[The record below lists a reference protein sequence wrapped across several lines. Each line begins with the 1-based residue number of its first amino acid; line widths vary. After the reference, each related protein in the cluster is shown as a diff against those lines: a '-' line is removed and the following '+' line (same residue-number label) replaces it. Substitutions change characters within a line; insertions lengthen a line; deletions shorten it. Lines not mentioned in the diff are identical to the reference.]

1 MTEPLVLVV
10 AVSGLMIVGVLIV
23 SILILMRIN
32 SLLKINS
39 NTGSVE
45 LIRFHQSHESNLK
58 EGFTDARKELREVS
72 LDNRREQTDAFK
84 GFQDMMLTRLNEHS
98 DSQHKQLEAFK
109 SALSHLTEQ
118 LTTNASELKQS
129 VLLSYQNS
137 NEALNRKQDEF
148 REHIVS
154 KLNAFDTNMQ
164 EAAKTN
170 RQELTDGLK
179 ALNELFEKIINNS
192 NEFKLSVTESFQ
204 ASTVTLNKQQ
214 DDFRDKT
221 IQKLDTFEVAIS
233 NDAKLNRQELT
244 DGLKALNELFEKII
258 KNSNEFKHSV
268 TESFNASNH
277 ALNQQQNEFR
287 EKTILKLVN
296 FEETIKADAKAN
308 RQELTDGLKSFET
321 KFSHSINDF
330 NVQLG
335 VKFSDLTKQQ
345 ADATQQAKTNI
356 TDIRDVIEKQLKSIR
371 EDNTQQLSEMRKTV
385 DEKLQSTLEKRLG
398 ESFKQVS
405 DRLEQV
411 HKGLGEMQTLAIGV
425 GDLKKVLANVKTRG
439 ILGEYQL
446 GNILEQILTPDQYS
460 TNVATKQG
468 SQANVEFAVKLPGK
482 GDEKTVW
489 LPLDSKFPLESY
501 QVLLQAYE
509 EGDTAKIDQAQN
521 TLLKVVE
528 SFAKDI
534 STKYIDPPHTTDFA
548 IMFLPIESLFAEV
561 LRHPHM
567 FELLQRKYRITITGP
582 TTLSALLNSLHM
594 GFRTLAVQKRSS
606 EVWKVLAE
614 VKTEFASYSDQL
626 ALVHKQL
633 TTASGSLEKLKDT
646 RTKAMERKL
655 RDVAVLEITEDKEP
669 VLLLDI

>member
-1 MTEPLVLVV
+1 MTESLVIILGIT
-10 AVSGLMIVGVLIV
+10 GLILFGLLIIT
-23 SILILMRIN
+23 ILILIRVN
-32 SLLKINS
+32 TLLKANLDTS
-39 NTGSVE
+39 TEE
-45 LIRFHQSHESNLK
+45 LIRLHQQHESRLK
-58 EGFTDARKELREVS
+58 EGFSDTRKELREVS
-72 LDNRREQTDAFK
+72 LDNRREQNEGLK
-84 GFQDMMLTRLNEHS
+84 SFQDT
-98 DSQHKQLEAFK
+98 
-109 SALSHLTEQ
+109 
-118 LTTNASELKQS
+118 
-129 VLLSYQNS
+129 V
-137 NEALNRKQDEF
+137 LNRISE
-148 REHIVS
+148 
-154 KLNAFDTNMQ
+154 
-164 EAAKTN
+164 
-170 RQELTDGLK
+170 
-179 ALNELFEKIINNS
+179 NNS
-192 NEFKLSVTESFQ
+192 AQ
-204 ASTVTLNKQQ
+204 ARQLN
-214 DDFRDKT
+214 
-221 IQKLDTFEVAIS
+221 
-233 NDAKLNRQELT
+233 
-244 DGLKALNELFEKII
+244 G
-258 KNSNEFKHSV
+258 
-268 TESFNASNH
+268 
-277 ALNQQQNEFR
+277 
-287 EKTILKLVN
+287 
-296 FEETIKADAKAN
+296 FEETIKTDAKSN
-308 RQELTDGLKSFET
+308 RQELAEGLKSFEAR
-321 KFSHSINDF
+321 FSS
-330 NVQLG
+330 
-335 VKFSDLTKQQ
+335 
-345 ADATQQAKTNI
+345 NI
-356 TDIRDVIEKQLKSIR
+356 IDIRDTIEKQLKAIR

-425 GDLKKVLANVKTRG
+425 GDLKKVLSNVKTRG

-446 GNILEQILTPDQYS
+446 GNILEQILTPDQYA

-489 LPLDSKFPLESY
+489 LPMDSKFPLESY

-509 EGDTAKIDQAQN
+509 EGDAAKIDQAQN

-614 VKTEFASYSDQL
+614 VKTEFATYSEQL

-646 RTKAMERKL
+646 RTRAMTKKL
-655 RDVAVLEITEDKEP
+655 QDVSTLELIEEQEP
-669 VLLLDI
+669 VLLLEI

>member
-1 MTEPLVLVV
+1 MTEPLVITLGIT
-10 AVSGLMIVGVLIV
+10 GLILFGLFIIAIF
-23 SILILMRIN
+23 ILIRVNNI
-32 SLLKINS
+32 LKVNLDS
-39 NTGSVE
+39 GTEE
-45 LIRFHQSHESNLK
+45 LIRLHHLHESSLK
-58 EGFTDARKELREVS
+58 EGFLDTRKELREVN
-72 LDNRREQTDAFK
+72 LDNRREQNEGLK
-84 GFQDMMLTRLNEHS
+84 NFQESMLNRLNENS
-98 DSQHKQLEAFK
+98 LIQNQQLDVFKEALVE
-109 SALSHLTEQ
+109 LSERLNA
-118 LTTNASELKQS
+118 NASDFKQS
-129 VLLSYQNS
+129 VLLAFQGS
-137 NEALNRKQDEF
+137 NDALIRKQDEF
-148 REHIVS
+148 REQIVL
-154 KLNAFDTNMQ
+154 KLEAFDTNMQ

-170 RQELTDGLK
+170 RQELGDGLK

-192 NEFKLSVTESFQ
+192 NEFKQSVTESFQ
-204 ASTVTLNKQQ
+204 ASNLALTQQQNEFREKTVL
-214 DDFRDKT
+214 
-221 IQKLDTFEVAIS
+221 KLDSFEATIK

-244 DGLKALNELFEKII
+244 DGLKSFEDRFSNSITDFNNQLSLKFGELI
-258 KNSNEFKHSV
+258 
-268 TESFNASNH
+268 
-277 ALNQQQNEFR
+277 NQQAESTR
-287 EKTILKLVN
+287 
-296 FEETIKADAKAN
+296 
-308 RQELTDGLKSFET
+308 
-321 KFSHSINDF
+321 
-330 NVQLG
+330 
-335 VKFSDLTKQQ
+335 
-345 ADATQQAKTNI
+345 QAKTSI
-356 TDIRDVIEKQLKSIR
+356 IDIRDTIEKQLKSIR
-371 EDNTQQLSEMRKTV
+371 EDNTQQLTDMRKTV

-425 GDLKKVLANVKTRG
+425 GDLKKVLSNVKTRG

-446 GNILEQILTPDQYS
+446 GNILEQILTPDQYA

-482 GDEKTVW
+482 DDEKTVW
-489 LPLDSKFPLESY
+489 LPMDSKFPLESY

-561 LRHPHM
+561 LRHSHM

-614 VKTEFASYSDQL
+614 VKTEFSTYSEQL

-655 RDVAVLEITEDKEP
+655 RDVAVLEITEEKDP

>member
-1 MTEPLVLVV
+1 
-10 AVSGLMIVGVLIV
+10 
-23 SILILMRIN
+23 
-32 SLLKINS
+32 
-39 NTGSVE
+39 
-45 LIRFHQSHESNLK
+45 
-58 EGFTDARKELREVS
+58 
-72 LDNRREQTDAFK
+72 
-84 GFQDMMLTRLNEHS
+84 
-98 DSQHKQLEAFK
+98 
-109 SALSHLTEQ
+109 
-118 LTTNASELKQS
+118 
-129 VLLSYQNS
+129 
-137 NEALNRKQDEF
+137 
-148 REHIVS
+148 
-154 KLNAFDTNMQ
+154 
-164 EAAKTN
+164 
-170 RQELTDGLK
+170 
-179 ALNELFEKIINNS
+179 
-192 NEFKLSVTESFQ
+192 
-204 ASTVTLNKQQ
+204 
-214 DDFRDKT
+214 
-221 IQKLDTFEVAIS
+221 
-233 NDAKLNRQELT
+233 
-244 DGLKALNELFEKII
+244 
-258 KNSNEFKHSV
+258 
-268 TESFNASNH
+268 
-277 ALNQQQNEFR
+277 
-287 EKTILKLVN
+287 
-296 FEETIKADAKAN
+296 
-308 RQELTDGLKSFET
+308 
-321 KFSHSINDF
+321 
-330 NVQLG
+330 
-335 VKFSDLTKQQ
+335 
-345 ADATQQAKTNI
+345 
-356 TDIRDVIEKQLKSIR
+356 
-371 EDNTQQLSEMRKTV
+371 MRKTV

-398 ESFKQVS
+398 ESFKQVC

-425 GDLKKVLANVKTRG
+425 GDLKKVLSNVKTRG

-489 LPLDSKFPLESY
+489 LPMDSKFPLESY

-509 EGDTAKIDQAQN
+509 EGDSAKIEQAQN

-614 VKTEFASYSDQL
+614 VKTEFATYSEQL

-646 RTKAMERKL
+646 RTKAIERKL
-655 RDVAVLEITEDKEP
+655 RDVAVLEITEEKDP

>member
-1 MTEPLVLVV
+1 MTESLVIILGIT
-10 AVSGLMIVGVLIV
+10 GLILFGLLIIT
-23 SILILMRIN
+23 ILILIRVN
-32 SLLKINS
+32 TLLKANLDTS
-39 NTGSVE
+39 TEE
-45 LIRFHQSHESNLK
+45 LIRLHQQHESRLK
-58 EGFTDARKELREVS
+58 EGFSDTRKELREVS
-72 LDNRREQTDAFK
+72 LDNRREQNEGLK
-84 GFQDMMLTRLNEHS
+84 SFQDT
-98 DSQHKQLEAFK
+98 
-109 SALSHLTEQ
+109 
-118 LTTNASELKQS
+118 
-129 VLLSYQNS
+129 V
-137 NEALNRKQDEF
+137 LNRISE
-148 REHIVS
+148 
-154 KLNAFDTNMQ
+154 
-164 EAAKTN
+164 
-170 RQELTDGLK
+170 
-179 ALNELFEKIINNS
+179 NNS
-192 NEFKLSVTESFQ
+192 AQ
-204 ASTVTLNKQQ
+204 ARQ
-214 DDFRDKT
+214 
-221 IQKLDTFEVAIS
+221 
-233 NDAKLNRQELT
+233 LNR
-244 DGLKALNELFEKII
+244 
-258 KNSNEFKHSV
+258 
-268 TESFNASNH
+268 
-277 ALNQQQNEFR
+277 
-287 EKTILKLVN
+287 
-296 FEETIKADAKAN
+296 FEETIKADAKSN
-308 RQELTDGLKSFET
+308 RQELSEGLKSFEAR
-321 KFSHSINDF
+321 FSS
-330 NVQLG
+330 
-335 VKFSDLTKQQ
+335 
-345 ADATQQAKTNI
+345 NI
-356 TDIRDVIEKQLKSIR
+356 IDIRDTIDKQLKSIR

-425 GDLKKVLANVKTRG
+425 GDLKKVLSNVKTRG

-489 LPLDSKFPLESY
+489 LPMDSKFPLESY

-509 EGDTAKIDQAQN
+509 EGDSAKIEQAQN

-614 VKTEFASYSDQL
+614 VKTEFASYADQL

-655 RDVAVLEITEDKEP
+655 RDVAVLEITEEKDP

>member
-1 MTEPLVLVV
+1 MTESLVITLGIT
-10 AVSGLMIVGVLIV
+10 GLILFGLLII
-23 SILILMRIN
+23 SILILIRVN
-32 SLLKINS
+32 TLLKANLES
-39 NTGSVE
+39 GTEE
-45 LIRFHQSHESNLK
+45 LIRLHQHHETSLK
-58 EGFTDARKELREVS
+58 EGFSDARKELREVS
-72 LDNRREQTDAFK
+72 FDNRREIQ
-84 GFQDMMLTRLNEHS
+84 
-98 DSQHKQLEAFK
+98 EAFK
-109 SALSHLTEQ
+109 VFQDT
-118 LTTNASELKQS
+118 
-129 VLLSYQNS
+129 V
-137 NEALNRKQDEF
+137 LNRISE
-148 REHIVS
+148 
-154 KLNAFDTNMQ
+154 
-164 EAAKTN
+164 
-170 RQELTDGLK
+170 
-179 ALNELFEKIINNS
+179 NNS
-192 NEFKLSVTESFQ
+192 AQ
-204 ASTVTLNKQQ
+204 ARQLN
-214 DDFRDKT
+214 
-221 IQKLDTFEVAIS
+221 S
-233 NDAKLNRQELT
+233 
-244 DGLKALNELFEKII
+244 
-258 KNSNEFKHSV
+258 
-268 TESFNASNH
+268 
-277 ALNQQQNEFR
+277 
-287 EKTILKLVN
+287 
-296 FEETIKADAKAN
+296 FEETIKADAKSN
-308 RQELTDGLKSFET
+308 RQELAEGLKSFEAR
-321 KFSHSINDF
+321 FSS
-330 NVQLG
+330 
-335 VKFSDLTKQQ
+335 
-345 ADATQQAKTNI
+345 NI
-356 TDIRDVIEKQLKSIR
+356 IDIRDTIEKQLKAIR

-425 GDLKKVLANVKTRG
+425 GDLKKVLSNVKTRG

-446 GNILEQILTPDQYS
+446 GNILEQILTPDQYA

-489 LPLDSKFPLESY
+489 LPMDSKFPLESY

-509 EGDTAKIDQAQN
+509 EGDSVKIDQAQN

-614 VKTEFASYSDQL
+614 VKTEFATYSEQL

-655 RDVAVLEITEDKEP
+655 RDVAVLEVAEDKEP
-669 VLLLDI
+669 VLLLEI